1 MKSNVLLSV
10 LMTIVGMITGNYN
23 DVSVTDYEAVI
34 VSEEQNISTMMFCAE
49 KENPTDDEMDIVETI
64 FQTRLITSG
73 YTEARI
79 TRVDDKNIAV
89 SYYESAEFEDII
101 TLLEKPAC
109 MTFRDADGTVI
120 LDGKEDIVKVEYQYR
135 SAAETLPAESY
146 IQIEIT
152 DDGAKKMAVAT
163 KSASEQGAEG
173 KNFIGIYLDDELISA
188 PMVNEEIDS
197 NIVVI
202 SGGFTP
208 ESAQTLVNQI
218 NSGMLPFK
226 MKCINTK

>member
-10 LMTIVGMITGNYN
+10 LMTIVSMITGNCN
-23 DVSVTDYEAVI
+23 DLSVTDNKAVNI
-34 VSEEQNISTMMFCAE
+34 QEEQNIITMTFCAE
-49 KENPTDDEMDIVETI
+49 KEIPTDDEMDIVETI
-64 FQTRLITSG
+64 FRTRLITSG
-73 YTEARI
+73 YTEAI
-79 TRVDDKNIAV
+79 VTRVDDKNIMV
-89 SYYESAEFEDII
+89 SYYEGANFNEIED
-101 TLLEKPAC
+101 LLERTAC
-109 MTFRDADGTVI
+109 MTFRDADGVVI
-120 LDGKEDIVKVEYQYR
+120 LDGKEDIVKAEYQYG
-135 SAAETLPAESY
+135 EIVEQMPTEVY
-146 IQIEIT
+146 IQIELT

-163 KSASEQGAEG
+163 KIASENVEG

-197 NIVVI
+197 KILII
-202 SGGFTP
+202 SGAFTP